1 MIKRLVPAVAA
12 LAAVIAAAGATD
24 TSSLSAFVASCTADA
39 KGCHAMT
46 LNAIISARGANYG
59 CIPKDIDNDWAADK
73 LLYWLKNTANAN
85 PKYAKDALPDLM
97 WTGIDEVWP
106 CKK

>member
-1 MIKRLVPAVAA
+1 MIKRLVPALAA
-12 LAAVIAAAGATD
+12 LAAITAMAGATD
-24 TSSLSAFVASCTADA
+24 TSSLSAFVTSCSTDA
-39 KGCHAMT
+39 KGCHSMT
-46 LNAIISARGANYG
+46 LNAIITARGANYG
-59 CIPKDIDNDWAADK
+59 CIPKDLNNDWAADK
-73 LLYWLKNTANAN
+73 LLSWLKNTANAD